1 MINHFHALALAL
13 ILTLTVTACG
23 GGSTSTPPTTPP
35 TQTNT
40 APTVS
45 INVTNMS
52 PNEGLTTTLD
62 GSSSSDADGDNLTFS
77 WTQLSGPDL
86 KLSSPTASVTDV
98 FVPNLTDDE
107 MARIQLQVSD
117 GKEMTT
123 QEVTLTLKNV
133 VLSPIAKSTNTG
145 ELNFDYPNT
154 VLAMLSAGRFSIQEF
169 VTDNYFLYQE
179 GNALKWDSFSLDS
192 QSANDTPVIS
202 PRDLQFEIGDLDNIS
217 QRIEVF
223 KSAGTQSFPLFS
235 VTESG
240 TLNLVDA
247 ASSINPVLSVDIENP
262 CTAILSPETPQDLF
276 RPISSGVIGL
286 YDGGAKIFDYRGD
299 GIDGDFQRP
308 IAGTEVLLEG
318 QFGGNASFCEM
329 VFTNKLT
336 TDLENSFTSELLAFD
351 QKTNR
356 VVHYQQEINPS
367 DGTTDALIEIAS
379 APVELNLPENV
390 TVDFVTSARTSFG
403 GFGALALVYSDG
415 KTQGNHRLVIVSL
428 GDEHAIA
435 QETLSWNYGV
445 PTSILRADLSTFTFE
460 EGEERGQTF
469 IITTKDSPYS
479 IVYTSAPIFTGATS
493 YFPFSG
499 PSYYDLGVGHGLVAP
514 FQGIDGKPRT
524 LVTYPD
530 ENRIR
535 LITR

>member
-1 MINHFHALALAL
+1 MMNYSHTLALAL
-13 ILTLTVTACG
+13 ISTLAMTACG
-23 GGSTSTPPTTPP
+23 GGSTSAPPTTPP

-40 APTVS
+40 TPTVT

-52 PNEGLTTTLD
+52 PNEGLTSTLD
-62 GSSSSDADGDNLTFS
+62 GSGSSDADGDNLTFS

-133 VLSPIAKSTNTG
+133 VLSPIANSTNTS
-145 ELNFDYPNT
+145 EFSFDYPNT
-154 VLAMLSAGRFSIQEF
+154 ILTMLSAGRFSLTEF

-179 GNALKWDSFSLDS
+179 GNVLKWDHFSLNN
-192 QSANDTPVIS
+192 QSANDAPVIS
-202 PRDLQFEIGDLDNIS
+202 PRDLQFEAGDLDNVS

-223 KSAGTQSFPLFS
+223 KSAGTRSFPIFS
-235 VTESG
+235 VTEG
-240 TLNLVDA
+240 GALNLVDA

-262 CTAILSPETPQDLF
+262 CTAALSPETPQDLF
-276 RPISSGVIGL
+276 RPISSGIIGL
-286 YDGGAKIFDYRGD
+286 YDGGAKIFDYSGD

-318 QFGGNASFCEM
+318 QFGGDASYCEM
-329 VFTNKLT
+329 VFTNKLA

-403 GFGALALVYSDG
+403 GFGALALVYSDR

-428 GDEHAIA
+428 GDEHTIT
-435 QETLSWNYGV
+435 QETLSWDYGV
-445 PTSILRADLSTFTFE
+445 PTSIVRDSLTTFTFE
-460 EGEERGQTF
+460 EDEERGHTF

-479 IVYTSAPIFTGATS
+479 IIYKSAPILSGATS

-499 PSYYDLGVGHGLVAP
+499 PSYYDLGVGHGLVTP
-514 FQGIDGKPRT
+514 FQDIDRKPRT